1 MRPKSRRSA
10 LVYPESG
17 DPADAV
23 TNRDSA
29 SFYAGNPTPTPHHS
43 ASNSQ
48 FYPASDI
55 YSSGL
60 GSEANESCNRWQKAV
75 KRVVNSWMYSVTS
88 ITLVVFTL
96 FGDSVRLAAT
106 GKEADVYFTVAYLVS
121 FCFFLVECG
130 LLFAARV
137 GYRWS
142 LSFWFDLLS
151 TLVLVTYI
159 AWLWP
164 VPSSHSLSKTGV
176 AALHTIG
183 NTSRITSRTLRFVR
197 FFRLFRLLHVTSS
210 NPRQLLALKSDSA
223 LAEEVNKINQKK
235 EFEKKLRKMSRR
247 SKPAAHRL
255 STHSVSPLS
264 PEESKDETG
273 IKRQRTFN
281 RLYEEKKKKSKE
293 DPEEE
298 LNMPM
303 ESKVSKT
310 VSERT
315 MRQVFFI
322 VILAVILMPTFNP
335 EMYGNSSHPHLYCL
349 ELLELTRGQ
358 SDFLP
363 MLRFFVEDHSSADNL
378 YTLIELTSNPS
389 LMWRSAIDP
398 SSLRSEELEYCSTT
412 HIQAIFDIRTKT
424 QTLAAMEIALVA
436 FLCIA
441 VLLSGLSVTC
451 DFSSKVLLGLER
463 MMVLTK
469 KIAQNPLLLISSS
482 QDSQQTI
489 GIETVKCCCCANN
502 SLDYGAT
509 ETQLLEEALKKIGVM
524 LVLGLG
530 TAGCEI
536 ITRNIRAA
544 GRINPMIPGKKV
556 LATFC
561 FISIRGFDVLT
572 DMLGPALLIYVNMIS
587 QVVHSYAERYQGAI
601 NRNLG
606 ESFFAIWKF
615 DEDDA
620 IHRGAYTSVN
630 AYSMSVRLRAALAL
644 IASIK
649 SIAKVSRSRD
659 LSSFLSRCGMGAPGP
674 FLCEQLSVG
683 LHVGWAF
690 EGPVGSAFKIDATY
704 LSPHVNKTAR
714 LESATRLYDV
724 SILASDD
731 FIDRLDDE
739 IKSFFRHI
747 DTVVLKG
754 TTDAVRLYTFDIVL
768 YGLGPSAHKFTK
780 AVVQAQKEKIRE
792 AFEFNYFNVHELFTQ
807 SEKLAKMRSG
817 FGPEFFRAHKEA
829 MVHYIEGRWLE
840 AKDVFYRCLR
850 LVPMDGPSLTV
861 LHFMEKWGF
870 QHPEGWDGVR
880 VLASK

>member
-1 MRPKSRRSA
+1 M
-10 LVYPESG
+10 
-17 DPADAV
+17 
-23 TNRDSA
+23 
-29 SFYAGNPTPTPHHS
+29 
-43 ASNSQ
+43 
-48 FYPASDI
+48 
-55 YSSGL
+55 
-60 GSEANESCNRWQKAV
+60 
-75 KRVVNSWMYSVTS
+75 
-88 ITLVVFTL
+88 
-96 FGDSVRLAAT
+96 
-106 GKEADVYFTVAYLVS
+106 
-121 FCFFLVECG
+121 
-130 LLFAARV
+130 
-137 GYRWS
+137 
-142 LSFWFDLLS
+142 
-151 TLVLVTYI
+151 
-159 AWLWP
+159 
-164 VPSSHSLSKTGV
+164 
-176 AALHTIG
+176 HTIG
-183 NTSRITSRTLRFVR
+183 TTSRIASRTLRFIR
-197 FFRLFRLLHVTSS
+197 FFRLFRLLNVTSS

-235 EFEKKLRKMSRR
+235 EFEKKLRKIDRR
-247 SKPAAHRL
+247 SKPANHRL

-264 PEESKDETG
+264 AEESKDQTG

-281 RLYEEKKKKSKE
+281 RLYAEKKEKSKE
-293 DPEEE
+293 DPEKEF
-298 LNMPM
+298 NMPM

-310 VSERT
+310 MSERT

-322 VILAVILMPTFNP
+322 VVLAAIIMPVFTS
-335 EMYGNSSHPHLYCL
+335 EMHANTSHPHRYCL
-349 ELLELTRGQ
+349 ELLEMTRGQ

-363 MLRFFVEDHSSADNL
+363 MLHFFVEDHSSPDNL
-378 YTLIELTSNPS
+378 YTLIEITSSPF
-389 LMWRSAIDP
+389 LIWRSNTDP
-398 SSLRSEELEYCSTT
+398 SSLRTEELEYYSTA
-412 HIQAIFDIRTKT
+412 HIQVIFDIRTKT
-424 QTLAAMEIALVA
+424 QTLAIMEIALVL
-436 FLCIA
+436 FLCSI
-441 VLLSGLSVTC
+441 VLLSGLFVTC

-469 KIAQNPLLLISSS
+469 KIAQNPLLLIASS
-482 QDSQQTI
+482 QDAQQTI
-489 GIETVKCCCCANN
+489 GMETVKCCCCANR
-502 SLDYGAT
+502 SSDYGVT
-509 ETQLLEEALKKIGVM
+509 ETQMLEEALRKIGVM
-524 LVLGLG
+524 LALGLG

-572 DMLGPALLIYVNMIS
+572 DMLGPALLTYVNMIS
-587 QVVHSYAERYQGAI
+587 KIVHSYTERYQGAI

-606 ESFFAIWKF
+606 EAFFVVWKF
-615 DEDDA
+615 EDDDA
-620 IHRGAYTSVN
+620 IQRGAYTSVN

-659 LSSFLSRCGMGAPGP
+659 LSSFLSRSGMGAPGP

-731 FIDRLDDE
+731 FVDRLDDE
-739 IKSFFRHI
+739 IKPFFRHI

-754 TTDAVRLYTFDIVL
+754 TSDAIRLYTFDMVL
-768 YGLGPSAHKFTK
+768 HGLGLSVHQFTK
-780 AVVQAQKEKIRE
+780 AAVEAQKEKIRE

-807 SEKLAKMRSG
+807 SEKLAKMRTG
-817 FGPEFFRAHKEA
+817 FGPEFRRAHDEA
-829 MVHYIEGRWLE
+829 MVNYIEGRWLE

-850 LVPMDGPSLTV
+850 LVPMDGPSLAV
-861 LHFMEKWGF
+861 LHFMEKWSF

-880 VLASK
+880 VLGSK